1 MAAVPAN
8 FGKEIVMVRTRWIA
22 AGALAVAL
30 VVSVSVVR
38 SEEKAAAPSAADKE
52 QMAKMMMEMG
62 KPGPEH
68 ERLKAYVGD
77 WDADVSFNCP
87 LDNSVQKSKG
97 VMHIKPILGD
107 RYVQMSY
114 EGEMA
119 GPDGKTMMPF
129 KGMGVSGFD
138 KGKKK
143 YTNVWL
149 DEMSTGI
156 MHTEGNYDGKV
167 LTCDGTVIE
176 PMSGQ
181 PTKVR
186 EVITEIDDTHHK
198 YELSMSGPDGKMM
211 KIIEI
216 MYTKK

>member
-1 MAAVPAN
+1 MSRT
-8 FGKEIVMVRTRWIA
+8 KWIVS
-22 AGALAVAL
+22 GALAVAL

-77 WDADVSFNCP
+77 WDSDVRFYCP

-97 VMHIKPILGD
+97 VMHVKPILGD
-107 RYVQMSY
+107 RYLQMNY

-149 DEMSTGI
+149 DELSTGMMI
-156 MHTEGNYDGKV
+156 TEGTADGNV
-167 LTCDGTVIE
+167 LTLEGQCVD
-176 PMSGQ
+176 PMSGK
-181 PTKVR
+181 PMKVK
-186 EVITEIDDTHHK
+186 EVITETDSTHHK
-198 YELSMSGPDGKMM
+198 YELHMTGPGEEKMM
-211 KIIEI
+211 KVLEI
-216 MYTKK
+216 QYTKRS

>member
-1 MAAVPAN
+1 MSRT
-8 FGKEIVMVRTRWIA
+8 KWIVS
-22 AGALAVAL
+22 GALAVAL

-97 VMHIKPILGD
+97 VMHVKPILGD
-107 RYVQMSY
+107 RYLQMNY

-149 DEMSTGI
+149 DEMSTGMMI
-156 MHTEGNYDGKV
+156 TEGTADGNV
-167 LTCDGTVIE
+167 LTLEGQCVD
-176 PMSGQ
+176 PMSGK
-181 PTKVR
+181 PMKVK
-186 EVITEIDDTHHK
+186 EVITETDSTHHK
-198 YELSMSGPDGKMM
+198 YELHMTGPGEEKMM
-211 KIIEI
+211 TVLEI
-216 MYTKK
+216 QYTKRS

>member
-1 MAAVPAN
+1 MSRT
-8 FGKEIVMVRTRWIA
+8 KWIVS
-22 AGALAVAL
+22 GALAVAL
-30 VVSVSVVR
+30 VVGVSVVR

-97 VMHIKPILGD
+97 VMHVKPILGD
-107 RYVQMSY
+107 RYLQMNY

-149 DEMSTGI
+149 DEMSTGMMI
-156 MHTEGNYDGKV
+156 TEGTADGNV
-167 LTCDGTVIE
+167 LTLEGQCVD
-176 PMSGQ
+176 PMSGK
-181 PTKVR
+181 PMKVK
-186 EVITEIDDTHHK
+186 EVITETDSTHHK
-198 YELSMSGPDGKMM
+198 YELHMTGPGEEKMM
-211 KIIEI
+211 KVLEI
-216 MYTKK
+216 QYTKRS

>member
-1 MAAVPAN
+1 MSRT
-8 FGKEIVMVRTRWIA
+8 KWIVS
-22 AGALAVAL
+22 GALAVAL

-97 VMHIKPILGD
+97 VMHVKPILGD
-107 RYVQMSY
+107 RYLQMNY

-149 DEMSTGI
+149 DEMSTGMMI
-156 MHTEGNYDGKV
+156 TEGTADGNV
-167 LTCDGTVIE
+167 LTLEGQCVD
-176 PMSGQ
+176 PMSGK
-181 PTKVR
+181 PMKVK
-186 EVITEIDDTHHK
+186 EVITETDSTHHK
-198 YELSMSGPDGKMM
+198 YELHMTGPGEEKMM
-211 KIIEI
+211 KVLEI
-216 MYTKK
+216 QYTKRS

>member
-1 MAAVPAN
+1 MSRT
-8 FGKEIVMVRTRWIA
+8 KWIVS
-22 AGALAVAL
+22 GALAVAL

-97 VMHIKPILGD
+97 VMHVKPILGD
-107 RYVQMSY
+107 RYLQMNY

-149 DEMSTGI
+149 DEMSTGMMI
-156 MHTEGNYDGKV
+156 TEGTADGNV
-167 LTCDGTVIE
+167 LTLEGQSVD
-176 PMSGQ
+176 PMSGK
-181 PTKVR
+181 PMKVK
-186 EVITEIDDTHHK
+186 EVITETDSTHHK
-198 YELSMSGPDGKMM
+198 YELHMTGPGEEKMM
-211 KIIEI
+211 KVLEI
-216 MYTKK
+216 QYTKRS

>member
-1 MAAVPAN
+1 MSRT
-8 FGKEIVMVRTRWIA
+8 KWIVS
-22 AGALAVAL
+22 GALAVAL

-97 VMHIKPILGD
+97 VMHVKPILGD
-107 RYVQMSY
+107 RYLQMNY

-149 DEMSTGI
+149 DEMSTGMMI
-156 MHTEGNYDGKV
+156 TEGTADGNV
-167 LTCDGTVIE
+167 LTLEGQSVD
-176 PMSGQ
+176 PMSGK
-181 PTKVR
+181 PMKVK
-186 EVITEIDDTHHK
+186 EVITETDSNHHK
-198 YELSMSGPDGKMM
+198 YELHMTGPGEEKMM
-211 KIIEI
+211 KVLEIE
-216 MYTKK
+216 YTKRS